1 MDREPASR
9 TIVTTVLLI
18 SLVAGL
24 AACQP
29 SGASPSGS
37 AMAAS
42 PGPTAS
48 APAPSSSDAGANV
61 GSALGGAVSGLPS
74 AASPKPSIDVAA
86 AFRKVM
92 QSRFTAKVEIEGQMT
107 VGSESYG
114 CTGSGVIDGPDN
126 HQVLTV
132 AGSGVSDRSET
143 LTVAG
148 AKYVKRGEL
157 WFEETQAS
165 QAAGGGSFGSAL
177 RSALDVVDAGVE
189 TRHGRSLHHLTQRSK
204 TPIPVTA
211 IGIDDPDGDGT
222 LAIDFY
228 VDDDGTPVIMAM
240 VAEWTAVSGSTPT
253 PTRMSIDFTFV
264 DVGEPV
270 VIERPGRAWS
280 TFTSKRF
287 GYSVAYPADWETE
300 QSTGKKEPDSLLS
313 ADLAAVYVYRY
324 PRQGYSLNAS
334 TSSYID
340 ALKHGKTKGKV
351 TSNTATTVGGVR
363 SRRLEWTGLYQ
374 GERFYN
380 IELVVVRGKYV
391 YFFQYTTDEKI
402 ADADRE
408 LVDLFRGSVT
418 FTTKGS
424 SSSSASRLS

>member
-1 MDREPASR
+1 MDREHASR
-9 TIVTTVLLI
+9 TIASIVLVM
-18 SLVAGL
+18 SLGGAL

-29 SGASPSGS
+29 SAGPPDGSGAGASPS
-37 AMAAS
+37 AAAS
-42 PGPTAS
+42 RPI
-48 APAPSSSDAGANV
+48 PAGWDAGGTV
-61 GSALGGAVSGLPS
+61 GSALGGAVSGLS
-74 AASPKPSIDVAA
+74 SGASPKPNIDVAA

-92 QSRFTAKVEIEGQMT
+92 QARFTAKVKIEGQMT
-107 VGSESYG
+107 VGSTTYG
-114 CTGSGVIDGPDN
+114 CTGSGEIDGPDS

-132 AGSGVSDRSET
+132 AGAGVSDRSET

-157 WFEETQAS
+157 WFDETEAS
-165 QAAGGGSFGSAL
+165 QAAGRGSFGSAL

-189 TRHGRSLHHLTQRSK
+189 TRNGRSLHHLTQRTK

-211 IGIDDPDGDGT
+211 IGIDDPEGDGT
-222 LAIDFY
+222 LTIDFY
-228 VDDDGTPVIMAM
+228 VDEDGTPVIMAM
-240 VAEWTAVSGSTPT
+240 VAEWTAVNGSSPT
-253 PTRMSIDFTFV
+253 PTRMSIDFSFA
-264 DVGEPV
+264 DVGGKV
-270 VIERPGRAWS
+270 VIEPPDQAWS

-287 GYSVAYPADWETE
+287 GYTVAYPADWETE
-300 QSTGKKEPDSLLS
+300 QSAGKKDPDALLS

-324 PRQGYSLNAS
+324 PRQGYTLNAS

-340 ALKHGKTKGKV
+340 ALKHGKTKGKI

-363 SRRLEWTGLYQ
+363 ARRLEWTGVYK

-391 YFFQYTTDEKI
+391 YFFQYTSDEKI
-402 ADADRE
+402 ADADRA

-418 FTTKGS
+418 FTAKGS
-424 SSSSASRLS
+424 SSSSATRTS